1 MPHPPLIIP
10 TVGKGEEKTI
20 QNTIDACNKVGEE
33 ISKLKP
39 ETVVIITPHGT
50 MFSDAI
56 AISNEEYIKGD
67 FSQFRDFD
75 THIEGT
81 IDKEFNEELIN
92 ICERENISA
101 AGVDSNL
108 LRRFNRDYELDHG
121 AMIPMYF
128 INKYYKDYKI
138 VHITYAALSDIELYK
153 FGMAIRE
160 TMYFINKYYKDY
172 KIVHITYAALSD
184 IELYKF
190 GMAIRETAKNLN
202 KKIVFIASGDLSHR
216 LTEDGPYEYSPE
228 GAKFD
233 KTLLDNLQK
242 GNVLDVFNMDK
253 YVVECASECGLRSVF
268 IMLGAMDKEKVKG
281 ELLSYEGPFGVGY
294 GVMSFD
300 NELKNDSTLESLIN
314 MKKENLNKKVLNS
327 NLYVKLARESLNHY
341 YSSGHLM
348 QKPSNLPKELSEEK
362 GGVFVSLKKFNN
374 LRGCIGTFLPTT
386 DSIAEEIITN
396 AVQAAIYDPR
406 FPRVTE
412 DELSDIEISVDVL
425 DRPYKT
431 TKEDLDPKEYGII
444 VSQGQRRGLLLPDLE
459 GVDTVDEQ
467 IKIACDKA
475 GINPNGD
482 YEIERFKVTRYKEG
496 E

>member
-121 AMIPMYF
+121 AMIP
-128 INKYYKDYKI
+128 
-138 VHITYAALSDIELYK
+138 
-153 FGMAIRE
+153 
-160 TMYFINKYYKDY
+160 MYFINKYYKDY

>member
-1 MPHPPLIIP
+1 MENILKYYLMPHPPLIIP

-20 QNTIDACNKVGEE
+20 QNTIDACNKIGEE
-33 ISKLKP
+33 ISNLKP

-67 FSQFRDFD
+67 FSQFRDFG

-121 AMIPMYF
+121 SMIP
-128 INKYYKDYKI
+128 
-138 VHITYAALSDIELYK
+138 
-153 FGMAIRE
+153 
-160 TMYFINKYYKDY
+160 MYFINKYYKDY

-253 YVVECASECGLRSVF
+253 YVVECAGECGLRSVF

-314 MKKENLNKKVLNS
+314 MKKENLNKKVLSS
-327 NLYVKLARESLNHY
+327 NPYVKLARESLNHY

-425 DRPYKT
+425 DRPHKT

-444 VSQGQRRGLLLPDLE
+444 VSQGQKRGLLLPDLE

-467 IKIACDKA
+467 IQIACDKA

>member
-1 MPHPPLIIP
+1 MENILKYYLMPHPPLIIP
-10 TVGKGEEKTI
+10 TVGKGQEKTI
-20 QNTIDACNKVGEE
+20 QSTIDSCNKIGEE
-33 ISKLKP
+33 ISNLKP

-56 AISNEEYIKGD
+56 AISDEEHIKGD

-75 THIEGT
+75 TYIEGT
-81 IDKEFNEELIN
+81 IDKEFNEELID

-101 AGVDSNL
+101 AGIDSNL

-153 FGMAIRE
+153 FGI
-160 TMYFINKYYKDY
+160 
-172 KIVHITYAALSD
+172 
-184 IELYKF
+184 
-190 GMAIRETAKNLN
+190 AIRETAKNLN

-253 YVVECASECGLRSVF
+253 YVVECAGECGLRSVF

-294 GVMSFD
+294 GVMSFN
-300 NELKNDSTLESLIN
+300 NELKNDSTLDSLIN
-314 MKKENLNKKVLNS
+314 MKEENLNKKLLSS
-327 NLYVKLARESLNHY
+327 NPYVKLARESLNHY
-341 YSSGHLM
+341 YISGHLM
-348 QKPSNLPKELSEEK
+348 PKPYNLTKELSEEQ

-425 DRPYKT
+425 DRPHKT
-431 TKEDLDPKEYGII
+431 TKECLDPKEYGII
-444 VSQGQRRGLLLPDLE
+444 VTQGDKRGLLLPDLE

-467 IKIACDKA
+467 IQIACDKA

>member
-1 MPHPPLIIP
+1 MENILKYYLMPHPPLIIP

-20 QNTIDACNKVGEE
+20 QNTIDACNKIGEE
-33 ISKLKP
+33 ISNLKP

-160 TMYFINKYYKDY
+160 T
-172 KIVHITYAALSD
+172 
-184 IELYKF
+184 
-190 GMAIRETAKNLN
+190 AKNLN

-253 YVVECASECGLRSVF
+253 YVVECAGECGLRSVF

-327 NLYVKLARESLNHY
+327 NPYVKLARESLNHY